1 MKEFKM
7 LVNARDVLG
16 HVNPEPYKAAVEGGK
31 LKVTLPACSVVE
43 VRVN

>member
-7 LVNARDVLG
+7 LVTPERVKI
-16 HVNPEPYKAAVEGGK
+16 EPYKAAAEGGK